1 MSIKAL
7 IEAHIRKLWL
17 KDIQKDIQFVQKF
30 QGILDFIKSGSHLP
44 KKKFYLL
51 RQSPSKMS

>member
-1 MSIKAL
+1 MKEL

-30 QGILDFIKSGSHLP
+30 QSILDLLSRTFTFQ
-44 KKKFYLL
+44 KKEK
-51 RQSPSKMS
+51 

>member
-30 QGILDFIKSGSHLP
+30 QGILDLLNRALTFQ